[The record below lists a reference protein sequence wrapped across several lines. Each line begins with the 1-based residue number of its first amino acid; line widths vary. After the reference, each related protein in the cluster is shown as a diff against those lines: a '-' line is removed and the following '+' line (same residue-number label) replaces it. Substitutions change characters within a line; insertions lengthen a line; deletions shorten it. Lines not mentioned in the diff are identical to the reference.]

1 MQIYNESCSDHDSSE
16 NLVLPELLSFDLIK
30 HTEQAALAG
39 IGSDFLAKIS
49 GLLVAKNLPKAPSKF
64 VLDRPG
70 WIKYQNGKEMSVDYP
85 DEDALVF
92 DTENL
97 VQIGSCP
104 VMTAA
109 VSESFWYTWISP
121 HFFSNTLPSDTS
133 LRKNDL
139 IDFGPKKKILIGH
152 NVAFDRTRV
161 KQEYELK
168 SENIFIDTMS
178 LHNSLHGVSSK
189 QILLKKKSQSSKLK
203 GSDRY
208 LYGPDFQWL
217 HHCSLSNLA
226 DVHRFYHKNA
236 PPMDKEIRNI
246 FVDGTIEDIHENLHD
261 LMAYNILDVQATA
274 EVFGATFPLYL
285 ARYPNPVNLFGML
298 KMGSPKMKIN
308 SPAWN
313 EYVTKS
319 NKEFE
324 IMKNKLECDT
334 LPKFAVKIYQKY
346 ETAWQDAV
354 ETQNFDASSPHHDW
368 NADPF
373 ISSLDWT
380 PATKRKPLPKWIKPI
395 LKENRVS
402 MNNRSVPYLLRLE
415 WKGKRVIHTKETGWA
430 HVNFE
435 SDELTPLP
443 HDKAGQ
449 KVGMLMTS
457 KYSKNIIAG
466 HLATKYEFGKK
477 IIKDIMEVNTRGSYW
492 RAYRERFKNL
502 LIIKDEDHYNWHL
515 PMQVPHG
522 TVTRRAKD
530 SFWMVAQAN
539 DSNDDKLGMGAF
551 SLAQLDEDHVY
562 VSADVDSQ
570 EIWIASLFADMYKN
584 LGEVGVTGLSY
595 MTLNG
600 SKSAGTDIHTITANQ
615 VGMDRNSAK
624 ILNYARLYLC
634 GKQNALDLLVPRD
647 GAGKIVDELWRFTKG
662 KSVLVRNP
670 VSETGKKI
678 LSDDGI
684 ESELFNYLMLTAA
697 EDQPTTPVL
706 GGNLLM
712 PLLNQL
718 APSHTTTRCNWL
730 IQSSAVDFLHL
741 FLANMDFLVEKYG
754 INAHYSL
761 SIHDMIQFISSK
773 EDKYRTALAFQLAH
787 LYTRAYFSLK
797 CGLPQLP
804 QNVAFFSSVE
814 IDRSMRKDKD
824 ISWNTIFYGENPGP
838 AESLD
843 ISRII
848 ELTNGSLSK

>member
-1 MQIYNESCSDHDSSE
+1 MN
-16 NLVLPELLSFDLIK
+16 
-30 HTEQAALAG
+30 
-39 IGSDFLAKIS
+39 
-49 GLLVAKNLPKAPSKF
+49 
-64 VLDRPG
+64 
-70 WIKYQNGKEMSVDYP
+70 
-85 DEDALVF
+85 
-92 DTENL
+92 
-97 VQIGSCP
+97 
-104 VMTAA
+104 
-109 VSESFWYTWISP
+109 
-121 HFFSNTLPSDTS
+121 
-133 LRKNDL
+133 
-139 IDFGPKKKILIGH
+139 
-152 NVAFDRTRV
+152 
-161 KQEYELK
+161 
-168 SENIFIDTMS
+168 
-178 LHNSLHGVSSK
+178 
-189 QILLKKKSQSSKLK
+189 
-203 GSDRY
+203 
-208 LYGPDFQWL
+208 
-217 HHCSLSNLA
+217 
-226 DVHRFYHKNA
+226 
-236 PPMDKEIRNI
+236 KEIRNI
-246 FVDGTIEDIHENLHD
+246 FVDGTIEDIRANLHD
-261 LMAYNILDVQATA
+261 LMAYNILDVEATA
-274 EVFGATFPLYL
+274 QVFAATFPLYL

-308 SPAWN
+308 SAAWN
-313 EYVTKS
+313 EYVVKS
-319 NKEFE
+319 NEEFE
-324 IMKNKLECDT
+324 MMKNKLECDT
-334 LPKFAVKIYQKY
+334 LPKFASKIYAKY
-346 ETAWQDAV
+346 ENAWQNAV
-354 ETQNFDASSPHHDW
+354 QKNSSTFDASSPSHAW
-368 NADPF
+368 NADLF
-373 ISSLDWT
+373 IASLDWT

-402 MNNRSVPYLLRLE
+402 MNNRAVPYLLRLE

-430 HVNFE
+430 HVNAD
-435 SDELTPLP
+435 SAELTPLP
-443 HDKAGQ
+443 HEKAGQ

-466 HLATKYEFGKK
+466 HLGTRYDFGKK
-477 IIKDIMEVNTRGSYW
+477 IIKDIIEVNTRGSYW
-492 RAYRERFKNL
+492 RAYRERFRNL
-502 LIIKDEDHYNWHL
+502 LIINDEDDCLYNWHL

-600 SKSAGTDIHTITANQ
+600 SKAAGTDIHTITANQ

-634 GKQNALDLLVPRD
+634 GKQNALDLLGPRD

-662 KSVLVRNP
+662 KSVLIRNP
-670 VSETGKKI
+670 VTQTGKKI
-678 LSDDGI
+678 LSDGLSASDALAESEAKRFKLLVQKIQSDVMLRESEKNDVLEAIYKLVPSSSRTIQDIEDLFDEPRRVLADGI
-684 ESELFNYLMLTAA
+684 ESELFNFLMLTAGD
-697 EDQPTTPVL
+697 DQPTTPVL

-712 PLLNQL
+712 PLLNKF

-741 FLANMDFLVEKYG
+741 FLANMDFLVKKYD
-754 INAHYSL
+754 IDAYYSL

-824 ISWNTIFYGENPGP
+824 LNWNAAFYGEDPGS

-848 ELTNGSLSK
+848 ELTNGTLSK

>member
-1 MQIYNESCSDHDSSE
+1 MN
-16 NLVLPELLSFDLIK
+16 
-30 HTEQAALAG
+30 
-39 IGSDFLAKIS
+39 
-49 GLLVAKNLPKAPSKF
+49 
-64 VLDRPG
+64 
-70 WIKYQNGKEMSVDYP
+70 
-85 DEDALVF
+85 
-92 DTENL
+92 
-97 VQIGSCP
+97 
-104 VMTAA
+104 
-109 VSESFWYTWISP
+109 
-121 HFFSNTLPSDTS
+121 
-133 LRKNDL
+133 
-139 IDFGPKKKILIGH
+139 
-152 NVAFDRTRV
+152 
-161 KQEYELK
+161 
-168 SENIFIDTMS
+168 
-178 LHNSLHGVSSK
+178 
-189 QILLKKKSQSSKLK
+189 
-203 GSDRY
+203 
-208 LYGPDFQWL
+208 
-217 HHCSLSNLA
+217 
-226 DVHRFYHKNA
+226 
-236 PPMDKEIRNI
+236 KEIRNI
-246 FVDGTIEDIHENLHD
+246 FVDGTIEDFHENLHD

-274 EVFGATFPLYL
+274 EVFAATFPLYL

-466 HLATKYEFGKK
+466 HLATKYEFGKN

-634 GKQNALDLLVPRD
+634 GKQNALDLLGPRD

-678 LSDDGI
+678 LSDGVNASHSLAEGEAKRFKLLVQKIQADVMLRDSEKGEVLDAIYKLVPSSRRTVQDIEDLFDEPRRVLTDGI